1 MCNEVSHENAF
12 GTLRHSIP
20 DREPGRR
27 ACGAVANRH
36 RDATLW
42 LASPVK
48 YSGREGGDAEGI
60 ASSSYREER
69 AGRRFVSGYPEV
81 SPFAAGALQM
91 THEMRLRDDHA
102 QDRGRMMQL
111 GEVQRQIEEVDV
123 AIQQVRGQVRR
134 PR

>member
-69 AGRRFVSGYPEV
+69 AGRRFVSGYPDV
-81 SPFAAGALQM
+81 SPYAAGAPAPM
-91 THEMRLRDDHA
+91 T
-102 QDRGRMMQL
+102 G
-111 GEVQRQIEEVDV
+111 VN
-123 AIQQVRGQVRR
+123 
-134 PR
+134 P